1 MADMIKVRS
10 ASDATIVINSPE
22 TMMVKTWNKRNAFHL
37 VARDVLLQS
46 FYNSSLE
53 YLVTKGLLVIEDK
66 EFLMEVGLMEDEKT
80 SVVFELT
87 EAVMKKCISTMPI
100 WELQQ
105 TLEKLSEHQIN
116 DLATYAIHNYS
127 ELKMDR
133 IEILGK
139 AAHKNILK
147 AIELYKAS
155 QED

>member
-10 ASDATIVINSPE
+10 ASDATVVVNSPE
-22 TMMVKTWNKRNAFHL
+22 TMLVKTWNKRNSFHL

-53 YLVTKGLLVIEDK
+53 YLVTKGLLIIEDK
-66 EFLMEVGLMEDEKT
+66 DFLMEVGLMEDEKST
-80 SVVFELT
+80 VVFELT
-87 EAVMKKCISTMPI
+87 EAVMKKCISAMPV

-116 DLATYAIHNYS
+116 DLATYAIQHYS
-127 ELKMDR
+127 DLKMDR
-133 IEILGK
+133 IEVLGK

-147 AIELYKAS
+147 AIELYKAA